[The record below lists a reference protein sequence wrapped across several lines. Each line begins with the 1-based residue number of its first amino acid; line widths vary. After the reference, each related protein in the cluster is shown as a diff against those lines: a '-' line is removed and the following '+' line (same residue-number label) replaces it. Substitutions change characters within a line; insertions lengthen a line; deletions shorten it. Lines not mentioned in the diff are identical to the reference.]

1 MIFSGITI
9 WSYFDA
15 VRADGGS
22 NCVAALANALAVVQ
36 FAMLRT
42 LAGCAHE
49 SAAGV
54 KLAGVTIGG
63 WGALLAEIICV
74 FIEAVDAWANSSFV
88 DRHWV
93 GNAILVEDAARTDN
107 STRTHASWWAS
118 WCWKEVARVELAG
131 VGKVRCRLG
140 IVFPNGID
148 SVDGADLHDVAI
160 GALKIKGK
168 AFKAVDADSSGIIDD
183 GIVGWI

>member
-22 NCVAALANALAVVQ
+22 VRVAALANALAVVQ

-42 LAGCAHE
+42 LASCAHE

-74 FIEAVDAWANSSFV
+74 FIEAVDAWANRGSV
-88 DRHWV
+88 DRDWV
-93 GNAILVEDAARTDN
+93 GNSI
-107 STRTHASWWAS
+107 
-118 WCWKEVARVELAG
+118 G
-131 VGKVRCRLG
+131 VW
-140 IVFPNGID
+140 NT
-148 SVDGADLHDVAI
+148 A
-160 GALKIKGK
+160 
-168 AFKAVDADSSGIIDD
+168 
-183 GIVGWI
+183 

>member
-22 NCVAALANALAVVQ
+22 IRVAALANALAVVQ

-54 KLAGVTIGG
+54 KLAGVTVGG
-63 WGALLAEIICV
+63 WGALLANLV
-74 FIEAVDAWANSSFV
+74 GVLVEAFDAWADSSSV

-93 GNAILVEDAARTDN
+93 GNSI
-107 STRTHASWWAS
+107 
-118 WCWKEVARVELAG
+118 G
-131 VGKVRCRLG
+131 VW
-140 IVFPNGID
+140 NT
-148 SVDGADLHDVAI
+148 A
-160 GALKIKGK
+160 
-168 AFKAVDADSSGIIDD
+168 
-183 GIVGWI
+183 